1 MNDTELPDFIDQDV
15 LLDIST
21 VDVPDEALLRCFVK
35 ANKPFLSNS
44 AVAEMAG
51 LSDEGSRQRL
61 QSLVERGVL
70 LSAEAGKQTN
80 IYWLNNPQSS
90 WPVPADLDRFSGTSD
105 RMAETVARINRL
117 TTFTIIYAATFAGMY
132 LLDWLSGLQVT
143 DGVFDVS
150 LTWTVMPALAFA
162 LLGILFYI
170 GFQTSLLV
178 ESDDAWWPTVRRIY
192 RTVVQ

>member
-1 MNDTELPDFIDQDV
+1 MNDTELPDFINQDV

-51 LSDEGSRQRL
+51 LSDEGTRKRL

-70 LSAEAGKQTN
+70 LNAEAGKQTN

-90 WPVPADLDRFSGTSD
+90 WPVPADLDRVSGTSD

-150 LTWTVMPALAFA
+150 LNWTVMPALAFA